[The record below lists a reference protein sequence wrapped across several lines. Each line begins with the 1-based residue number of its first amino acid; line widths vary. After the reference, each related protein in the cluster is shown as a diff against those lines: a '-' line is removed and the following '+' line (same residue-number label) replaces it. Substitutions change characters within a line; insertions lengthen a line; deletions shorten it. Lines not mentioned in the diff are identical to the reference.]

1 MVYTIGLQSTQNSVS
16 QYMHSSTCSSRTA
29 VYNYKTAKKTEQ
41 FLLYM
46 FFVRYPGVKRIDQN
60 SYLQVYTT
68 VVLVVQL
75 CGPHMGTHM
84 HIHDMFFAC
93 SLHVLCSTCSFCTV
107 LQFFWCRHSVPSRFL
122 RGIFEVSCSLN
133 RSIFF
138 T

>member
-1 MVYTIGLQSTQNSVS
+1 MVYTIGLQSTQNSVHS
-16 QYMHSSTCSSRTA
+16 QYMHSSTCSSTCRTA

-60 SYLQVYTT
+60 SYLQVYTI

-75 CGPHMGTHM
+75 CGPHM

-93 SLHVLCSTCSFCTV
+93 FCSSFCTV